1 MQGVKSHLKD
11 KVFEERKKQEIKERE
26 KRNKLN
32 YFIINELQ
40 MGNYF
45 GEIGAISSLRRTSSV
60 VAINSMLI
68 GKIKI
73 STFRNFMDKNTNFV
87 KKIRKKVASYR
98 D

>member
-1 MQGVKSHLKD
+1 MIDGEADKKSAHESNRKA
-11 KVFEERKKQEIKERE
+11 FEWK
-26 KRNKLN
+26 NKLN
-32 YFIINELQ
+32 YVIINELQ

-73 STFRNFMDKNTNFV
+73 QTFRNFMEKNTNFV
-87 KKIRKKVASYR
+87 KKIRKKVVSYR

>member
-1 MQGVKSHLKD
+1 
-11 KVFEERKKQEIKERE
+11 
-26 KRNKLN
+26 
-32 YFIINELQ
+32 

-73 STFRNFMDKNTNFV
+73 STFRSFMEKNTNFV

-98 D
+98 DQYIRMIFNMIKNATLFG